1 MLNLHIE
8 HPEDT
13 ILTGNLDFLK
23 AIKSYTV
30 APHGHISVK
39 IDGSPAI
46 VWGTHPVTHKFFVG
60 TKSVFNK
67 KLIKVNY
74 THKDID
80 NNHKGLVA
88 IILHACLSSL
98 PKTEYIYQGD
108 FLGFGG
114 DNTFQPNTVTYV
126 FPENVQQTIIV
137 APHTQYEID
146 QCVPSPSINALR
158 DTIAIP
164 LYDQLESTDK
174 TFFYQPIAIMSVND
188 SLKERIDFALQI
200 AQLVKFLD
208 KGMAKA
214 LQYELNQHIKQGRKI
229 DSDDYGDSGYGQLI
243 GFYNLIMEIKE
254 ELLSSCKSNQVAM
267 TLIEGEECDGEGYVF
282 HSGYGSFKLVDRR
295 YFSFYNFKLH
305 KEWSG

>member
-1 MLNLHIE
+1 MLNTHIE

-13 ILTGNLDFLK
+13 ILTGNLDFLH
-23 AIKSYTV
+23 AVKSYAV
-30 APHGHISVK
+30 APHGHVSVK
-39 IDGSPAI
+39 IDGAPAI
-46 VWGTHPVTHKFFVG
+46 VWGTHPDTGRFFVG

-67 KLIKVNY
+67 KLIKINY

-80 NNHKGLVA
+80 NNHTGYVA
-88 IILHACLSSL
+88 IVLHACLSNL
-98 PKTEYIYQGD
+98 PKTTHIYQGD

-114 DNTFQPNTVTYV
+114 ESVFQPNTVTYV
-126 FPENVQQTIIV
+126 FPENVEQTIIV

-146 QCVPSPSINALR
+146 QFVPSPSLNALR

-164 LYDQLESTDK
+164 LYDMLDSTEK
-174 TFFYQPIAIMSVND
+174 TFFYQPIAIMSIND
-188 SLKERIDFALQI
+188 SLRQRVDFAMQV
-200 AQLVKFLD
+200 AQMVKFVD
-208 KGMAKA
+208 DSEAK
-214 LQYELNQHIKQGRKI
+214 LLKNELNQYIREGRKI
-229 DSDDYGDSGYGQLI
+229 DSNDFGDYNLSLI

-254 ELLSSCKSNQVAM
+254 ELLSCCKSNQVAL

-305 KEWSG
+305 QEWSG

>member
-1 MLNLHIE
+1 MLNLHLE

-23 AIKSYTV
+23 AVKSYTV

-88 IILHACLSSL
+88 IILHSCLSNL

-243 GFYNLIMEIKE
+243 GFYNLVMEIKE
-254 ELLSSCKSNQVAM
+254 ALLYSCKSNQVAM

-295 YFSFYNFKLH
+295 HFSFYNFKLH

>member
-1 MLNLHIE
+1 MLNIHLE

-23 AIKSYTV
+23 AVKTYSV
-30 APHGHISVK
+30 SPHGHISVK

-88 IILHACLSSL
+88 IILHSCLSNL

-126 FPENVQQTIIV
+126 FPEKVQQTIIV

-174 TFFYQPIAIMSVND
+174 TFFYQPIAVMSVND
-188 SLKERIDFALQI
+188 FLKQRIDFALQV

-208 KGMAKA
+208 KDMAKA
-214 LQYELNQHIKQGRKI
+214 LQYELNQYIKQGKKI

-243 GFYNLIMEIKE
+243 GFYNLVMEIKE
-254 ELLSSCKSNQVAM
+254 ALLYSCKSNQIAM
-267 TLIEGEECDGEGYVF
+267 TLMEGEECDGEGYVF
-282 HSGYGSFKLVDRR
+282 HSGYGSFKLVDRK

>member
-126 FPENVQQTIIV
+126 FTENVQQTIIV
-137 APHTQYEID
+137 APHTVYEID

-164 LYDQLESTDK
+164 LYEQLESTDK
-174 TFFYQPIAIMSVND
+174 TFFYQPLAIMSIND
-188 SLKERIDFALQI
+188 SLKERVDFALQI

-208 KGMAKA
+208 KDMAKA

-229 DSDDYGDSGYGQLI
+229 DSDDYGDSGYGQLV

-254 ELLSSCKSNQVAM
+254 ELLSCCKSNQVAM

-282 HSGYGSFKLVDRR
+282 HSGYGSFKLIDRR

-305 KEWSG
+305 QEWSG

>member
-13 ILTGNLDFLK
+13 ILTGSLDFLK

-88 IILHACLSSL
+88 IILHSCLSNL

-146 QCVPSPSINALR
+146 QCVPSPSLNALR

-164 LYDQLESTDK
+164 LYEQLESTDK
-174 TFFYQPIAIMSVND
+174 TFFYQPLAIMSIND
-188 SLKERIDFALQI
+188 SLKERVDFALQI

-208 KGMAKA
+208 KDMAKA

-229 DSDDYGDSGYGQLI
+229 DSNDYGDSGYGQLV

-254 ELLSSCKSNQVAM
+254 ELLSCCKSNQVAM

-282 HSGYGSFKLVDRR
+282 HSGYGSFKLIDRR

-305 KEWSG
+305 QEWSG

>member
-1 MLNLHIE
+1 MLNTHIE

-13 ILTGNLDFLK
+13 ILTGNLDFLH
-23 AIKSYTV
+23 AVKSYAV
-30 APHGHISVK
+30 APHGHVSVK
-39 IDGSPAI
+39 IDGAPAV
-46 VWGTHPVTHKFFVG
+46 VWGTHPDTGRFFVG

-67 KLIKVNY
+67 KLIKINY

-80 NNHKGLVA
+80 NNHTGYVA
-88 IILHACLSSL
+88 IVLHACLSNL

-114 DNTFQPNTVTYV
+114 DNIFQPNTVTYV
-126 FPENVQQTIIV
+126 FPENVEQTIIV

-146 QCVPSPSINALR
+146 QFVPSPSLNALR

-164 LYDQLESTDK
+164 LYDMLDSTEK
-174 TFFYQPIAIMSVND
+174 TFFYQPIAIMSIND
-188 SLKERIDFALQI
+188 SLRQRVDFAMQV
-200 AQLVKFLD
+200 AQMVKFVD
-208 KGMAKA
+208 DSEAK
-214 LQYELNQHIKQGRKI
+214 LLKNELNQYIREGRKI
-229 DSDDYGDSGYGQLI
+229 DSNDFGDYNLSLI

-254 ELLSSCKSNQVAM
+254 ELLSCCKSNQVAM

-295 YFSFYNFKLH
+295 HFSYYNFNL
-305 KEWSG
+305 ERGWVT

>member
-1 MLNLHIE
+1 MLNLHLE

-23 AIKSYTV
+23 AVKSYSV

-74 THKDID
+74 THRDID
-80 NNHKGLVA
+80 KNHKGLVA
-88 IILHACLSSL
+88 IILHSCLSNL
-98 PKTEYIYQGD
+98 PKTECIYQGD

-137 APHTQYEID
+137 APHTVYEID

-164 LYDQLESTDK
+164 LYDMLASTEK
-174 TFFYQPIAIMSVND
+174 VYFYQPTAIMSVND
-188 SLKERIDFALQI
+188 SLRSRIDFALQV
-200 AQLVKFLD
+200 AQMVQFVD
-208 KGMAKA
+208 KSEANLLKG
-214 LQYELNQHIKQGRKI
+214 ELNQYIREGKKI
-229 DSDDYGDSGYGQLI
+229 DSSDFGDYNLSLI
-243 GFYNLIMEIKE
+243 GFYNLITEIKE
-254 ELLSSCKSNQVAM
+254 ALLYSCKSNQVAM

-282 HSGYGSFKLVDRR
+282 HSGYGSFKLVDRK
-295 YFSFYNFKLH
+295 YFSYYNFNLAR
-305 KEWSG
+305 ESGG

>member
-13 ILTGNLDFLK
+13 ILTGNLDFLH

-30 APHGHISVK
+30 APHGHVSVK

-46 VWGTHPVTHKFFVG
+46 IWGTHPVTHKFFVG

-80 NNHKGLVA
+80 KNHTGYVA
-88 IILHACLSSL
+88 IVLHACLSNL
-98 PKTEYIYQGD
+98 PKTTSIYQGD

-114 DNTFQPNTVTYV
+114 DNVFQPNTVTYV
-126 FPENVQQTIIV
+126 FPENIEHTIIV

-146 QCVPSPSINALR
+146 ECIISPSINALR

-164 LYDQLESTDK
+164 LYDQLESTEK
-174 TFFYQPIAIMSVND
+174 TFFYQPIAIMSVCD
-188 SLKERIDFALQI
+188 SLRDRIDFALQMS
-200 AQLVKFLD
+200 QMVKFVD
-208 KGMAKA
+208 ESEAKM
-214 LQYELNQHIKQGRKI
+214 LKSELNQYIREGKKI
-229 DSDDYGDSGYGQLI
+229 DSCDFGDYNLNLI
-243 GFYNLIMEIKE
+243 GFYNLVMEIKE

-282 HSGYGSFKLVDRR
+282 HSGYGSFKLIDRR
-295 YFSFYNFKLH
+295 YFSYYNFNLH
-305 KEWSG
+305 KEWSS

>member
-1 MLNLHIE
+1 MLNLHLE

-23 AIKSYTV
+23 AVKSYSV

-74 THKDID
+74 THRDID

-98 PKTEYIYQGD
+98 PKTECIYQGD

-137 APHTQYEID
+137 APHTVYEID

-174 TFFYQPIAIMSVND
+174 TFFYQPIAVMSVND
-188 SLKERIDFALQI
+188 FLKKRIDFALQV

-208 KGMAKA
+208 KDMAKA
-214 LQYELNQHIKQGRKI
+214 LQYELNQYIKQGRKI

-243 GFYNLIMEIKE
+243 GFYNLVMEIKE
-254 ELLSSCKSNQVAM
+254 ALLYSCKSNQVAM

-282 HSGYGSFKLVDRR
+282 HSGYGSFKLVDRKH
-295 YFSFYNFKLH
+295 FSFYNFKLH

>member
-1 MLNLHIE
+1 MLNLHLE

-23 AIKSYTV
+23 AVKSYSV

-74 THKDID
+74 THRDID
-80 NNHKGLVA
+80 KNHKGLVA
-88 IILHACLSSL
+88 IILHSCLSNL

-137 APHTQYEID
+137 APHTVYEID

-174 TFFYQPIAIMSVND
+174 TFFYQPIAVMSVND
-188 SLKERIDFALQI
+188 FLKKRIDFALQV

-208 KGMAKA
+208 KDMAKA
-214 LQYELNQHIKQGRKI
+214 LQYELNQYIKQGKKI

-243 GFYNLIMEIKE
+243 GFYNLVMEIKE
-254 ELLSSCKSNQVAM
+254 ALLYSCKSNQVAM